1 MTYENWIAIAE
12 GVKGHKL
19 RRDDD
24 GCVDGFVCCSGF
36 HNGPGCETCGDSWCE
51 HCTKPED
58 IDACDGGVELQAVRA
73 KGRIRDAAPELLEAL
88 NETLE
93 HYLQLA
99 NSGDAGNWDPE
110 TEPKVIKARAAI
122 AKALGE
128 GQ

>member
-1 MTYENWIAIAE
+1 MTYENWIAVAE
-12 GVKGHKL
+12 SVKGHKL
-19 RRDDD
+19 CRDDD
-24 GCVDGFVCCSGF
+24 GCVDGFVCDSGF

-73 KGRIRDAAPELLEAL
+73 RARIRDAAPELLEAL
-88 NETLE
+88 QEACEIIQDLNRELNNHGGMIDDETF
-93 HYLQLA
+93 
-99 NSGDAGNWDPE
+99 
-110 TEPKVIKARAAI
+110 PKGLAAI